1 MSEIYSI
8 IRCTGKNA
16 HNCIENQYQG
26 DLFGMRGTH
35 KINDDDQLIWFSTS
49 DIDSNI
55 VDEKFLLDKLQILGK
70 GKVYDDPNTTTKTY
84 KSISGTIKC

>member
-1 MSEIYSI
+1 MY
-8 IRCTGKNA
+8 RKNA

-55 VDEKFLLDKLQILGK
+55 VDEK
-70 GKVYDDPNTTTKTY
+70 
-84 KSISGTIKC
+84 ISFRQTSDIG